1 MASMHDILKTE
12 LQPYSLGPSELTTVR
27 LLKGLLSGQ
36 LSEQTLIPFEIA
48 FSIAVK
54 YSTNSATL
62 FIYRIDL
69 DTCLNAVETAGVL
82 FKTLGA
88 ILTLACFPTTPLRS
102 ANVLVFFI
110 SDTPNAPFFV
120 SLE

>member
-1 MASMHDILKTE
+1 MRDILKTE
-12 LQPYSLGPSELTTVR
+12 LQPYSLGPSVLTFVR

-62 FIYRIDL
+62 FIYRIYL
-69 DTCLNAVETAGVL
+69 ETCLNAVDTAGVF

-88 ILTLACFPTTPLRS
+88 TFTIAFLPTTPLRS